1 MRTTG
6 WTAGVLGA
14 LVLAAAG
21 TDAQAQTRNLPVP
34 WYRQVNNYFCGP
46 TSAQMI
52 IKYVSGRY
60 YSQWTVNSVVHA
72 NPWSGSSCYQIAS
85 GIRHFSGQPYTT
97 VSGFNRSRVVGNI
110 NRNKPVEINFKTRYL
125 AYTGYRNFMHH
136 SVIRGYTSGG
146 FYINDTAWGANRWA
160 STTQV
165 SNAVRY
171 HYNLYIVR
179 Y

>member
-1 MRTTG
+1 MRMTR
-6 WTAGVLGA
+6 WTAGMAGV

-21 TDAQAQTRNLPVP
+21 SDAQAQSRNLPMA
-34 WYRQVNNYFCGP
+34 WYRQVNNYYCG
-46 TSAQMI
+46 TATAQQVI
-52 IKYVSGRY
+52 RYVSGRY
-60 YSQWTVNSVVHA
+60 YSQYTVNRIVGA
-72 NPWSGSSCYQIAS
+72 NPWSGSSCYNIAR
-85 GIRHFSGQPYTT
+85 GIRYYSGQPYTT
-97 VSGFNRSRVVGNI
+97 VSGFSRARVIRNI
-110 NRNKPVEINFKTRYL
+110 NANKPVPINFKTRYL
-125 AYTGYRNFMHH
+125 AYTGYQNYMHH
-136 SVIRGYTSGG
+136 SPIRGYTSGG